1 MLHLCEVSDPS
12 VLDINKDVY
21 DGELMLI
28 DGIPKEVAPTL
39 EKPMTPAKDC
49 NADNVKV
56 KDEGNV
62 GPSGQSFRFICK
74 TFWCIF
80 FFCNHY
86 CWSSAYINKNFPLK
100 NSCQDF

>member
-80 FFCNHY
+80 FFFVIIIVGLQLILTKT
-86 CWSSAYINKNFPLK
+86 SL
-100 NSCQDF
+100 

>member
-1 MLHLCEVSDPS
+1 
-12 VLDINKDVY
+12 
-21 DGELMLI
+21 MLI

-74 TFWCIF
+74 TFWPDLF
-80 FFCNHY
+80 FVFWVLLYDNVD
-86 CWSSAYINKNFPLK
+86 LK
-100 NSCQDF
+100 CCK